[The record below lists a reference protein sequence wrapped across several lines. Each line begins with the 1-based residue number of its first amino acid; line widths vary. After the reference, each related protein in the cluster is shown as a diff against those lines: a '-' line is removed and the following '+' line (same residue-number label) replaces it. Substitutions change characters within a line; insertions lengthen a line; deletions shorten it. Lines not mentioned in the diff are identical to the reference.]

1 MLLRMS
7 RGLAPSS
14 PLSLFAK
21 VSLIFSCKQPKVA
34 CFQNFCWHS
43 SISVAVYSNNLIWHK
58 HLVFPFD
65 VQRSRSKFLALLS
78 LHSKPEPRLSRK
90 GWSGSGCCVAIFYC
104 QIPHRTL
111 KIERPSAWDTRRWPH
126 KGSTDDCANRRS
138 KEEVLAQC
146 SNFCKQANSAPQKLA
161 KHKRRAGKRRR
172 KGAGNPCRENGTSN
186 LMCSKWAHEVILSG
200 LYPCGQIVYMDT
212 VRVTFDLDLTFCQA
226 MVKFGKCWFPV
237 LTKWP

>member
-1 MLLRMS
+1 MAAVQLLY
-7 RGLAPSS
+7 GFLCFCVYQEGWHGPA
-14 PLSLFAK
+14 LSLFAK

-104 QIPHRTL
+104 QISHRTL
-111 KIERPSAWDTRRWPH
+111 KIERPSAWDTRRWPWEGEPENAAGRGQEIH
-126 KGSTDDCANRRS
+126 AGRTAHPTSCVQNEHMRLFSLVCIRVDKLSTWILFVLRLTSTWHFVESHQISVIRS
-138 KEEVLAQC
+138 LC
-146 SNFCKQANSAPQKLA
+146 
-161 KHKRRAGKRRR
+161 G
-172 KGAGNPCRENGTSN
+172 
-186 LMCSKWAHEVILSG
+186 G
-200 LYPCGQIVYMDT
+200 LRTP
-212 VRVTFDLDLTFCQA
+212 
-226 MVKFGKCWFPV
+226 
-237 LTKWP
+237 